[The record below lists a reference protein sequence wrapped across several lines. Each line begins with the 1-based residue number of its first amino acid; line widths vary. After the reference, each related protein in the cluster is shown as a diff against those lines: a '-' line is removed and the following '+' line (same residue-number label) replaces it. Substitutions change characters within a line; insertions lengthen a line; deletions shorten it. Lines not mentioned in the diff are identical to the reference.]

1 LTSSPSEE
9 IDFVREFGDAWKRV
23 QRLWEKNLASLG
35 LTLTELRILRVL
47 SRDGPSPMA
56 KVATELYMT
65 PASITG
71 LVDRLEGD
79 GMVERERSLHDRRV
93 VRVRATQKG
102 KDSFDR
108 GLRLYRRFMGRALQ
122 SLTEEEAAQLIRLL
136 TKVGRAAESER
147 P

>member
-1 LTSSPSEE
+1 LDQTEE

-65 PASITG
+65 PASITS
-71 LVDRLEGD
+71 LVDRLEAERL
-79 GMVERERSLHDRRV
+79 VERERSSDDRRV
-93 VRVRATQKG
+93 VNVRATPKG
-102 KDSFDR
+102 EEAMDR
-108 GLRLYRRFMGRALQ
+108 GLKLYRKFMGRALQ
-122 SLTEEEAAQLIRLL
+122 SLSKEEVTELIVLL
-136 TKVGRAAESER
+136 TKVGRAAESD
-147 P
+147 